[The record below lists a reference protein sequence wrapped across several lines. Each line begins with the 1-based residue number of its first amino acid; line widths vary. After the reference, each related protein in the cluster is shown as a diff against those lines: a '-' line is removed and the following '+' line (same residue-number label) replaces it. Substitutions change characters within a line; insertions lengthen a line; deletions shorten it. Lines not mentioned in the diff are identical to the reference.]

1 MPEGL
6 VPPFNEPTGPAVD
19 DATVLSAFARDE
31 AAGHSPSFHVE
42 RPMLLV
48 DRMVAAAL
56 RIGPR
61 TLLVRAD
68 LPPDL
73 AWAKAR
79 VEEALTTDGM
89 SCFDEE
95 TLLATPVVVQMIG
108 LRASSW
114 DLWGDDIDDAF
125 AALRAAVAVEQP
137 GPFSGSAPG

>member
-1 MPEGL
+1 VPEGP

-19 DATVLSAFARDE
+19 DAAVLSAFVREE

-61 TLLVRAD
+61 TVLVRAD

-73 AWAKAR
+73 RWAKTR
-79 VEEALTTDGM
+79 VEQALAQEGM
-89 SCFDEE
+89 TCFDEE

-114 DLWGDDIDDAF
+114 DLWGVDIDDAF

-137 GPFSGSAPG
+137 GPFSGEGLG

>member
-1 MPEGL
+1 MPEGPA
-6 VPPFNEPTGPAVD
+6 PPFNEPTGPSVD
-19 DATVLSAFARDE
+19 DDAVLSAFARDE

-61 TLLVRAD
+61 TVLVRAD

-73 AWAKAR
+73 VWAKER
-79 VEEALTTDGM
+79 VERALADEGM
-89 SCFDEE
+89 TCFDED

-114 DLWGDDIDDAF
+114 DLWGVDIDDAF
-125 AALRAAVAVEQP
+125 AALRGAVVAEQP
-137 GPFSGSAPG
+137 GPLSSG